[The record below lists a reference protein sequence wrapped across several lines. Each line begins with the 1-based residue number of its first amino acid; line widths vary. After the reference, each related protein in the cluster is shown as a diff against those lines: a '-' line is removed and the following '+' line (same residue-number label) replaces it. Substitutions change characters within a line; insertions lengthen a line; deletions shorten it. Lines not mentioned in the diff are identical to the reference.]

1 MITDTNKKQTI
12 DLWQMGNEFSK
23 LGSEKIANLLI
34 SAGERSDSLR
44 RILYIWSA
52 FIIFGKDHDF
62 DNLKN
67 NLIPHLTIDDFI
79 DHNESGSY
87 DLVIY
92 ELQDLLTEKINTQEI
107 AQKKHFK
114 KLFEE
119 LKPIL
124 EESSMQLSED
134 WVWSKAI
141 EEMTETFRQV

>member
-1 MITDTNKKQTI
+1 MIADINKKQTI
-12 DLWQMGNEFSK
+12 DLWQMGKEFSK
-23 LGSEKIANLLI
+23 FEAEKLANLLI

-44 RILYIWSA
+44 RVLYIWSA
-52 FIIFGKDHDF
+52 FILFDKDLDF

-67 NLIPHLTIDDFI
+67 NLIPALNIEDFK
-79 DHNESGSY
+79 DHNESDLY

-107 AQKKHFK
+107 NQKKNFK
-114 KLFEE
+114 KLFEQI
-119 LKPIL
+119 KPIL

-141 EEMTETFRQV
+141 DEMSETINQV